1 MSLIGIDHMVLTVS
15 DLEATVRFYEILGM
29 RRQNFGRGRTALKF
43 GRQKIN
49 LHRLSG
55 EAVKPKAKNPGVGN
69 ADFCLIDSDLSK
81 ARRRLED
88 AGIEI
93 LLGPVPRTGAS
104 GPIRSIY
111 CRDPDGNLVEIA
123 AYEDN

>member
-1 MSLIGIDHMVLTVS
+1 MSLLGIDHMVLTVGDIDAS
-15 DLEATVRFYEILGM
+15 VAFYEVLGM
-29 RRQNFGRGRTALKF
+29 ERQTFGEGRIALCF

-49 LHRLSG
+49 LHRAKG
-55 EAVKPKAKNPGVGN
+55 ETASPRADSPGTGT
-69 ADFCLIDSDLSK
+69 ADFCLIDSDLAQ

-88 AGIEI
+88 AGIAIE
-93 LLGPVPRTGAS
+93 LGPVARTGAA

-123 AYEDN
+123 AYEET

>member
-15 DLEATVRFYEILGM
+15 DLEATVRFYKILGM
-29 RRQNFGRGRTALKF
+29 RRQNFGKGRTAMTF

-49 LHRLSG
+49 LHRLKG
-55 EAVKPKAKNPGVGN
+55 ETATPIAKNPGAGT
-69 ADFCLIDSDLSK
+69 ADFCLIDSDLDK

-88 AGIEI
+88 GGIEI
-93 LLGPVPRTGAS
+93 LLGPVTRTGAT
-104 GPIRSIY
+104 GPIHSIY

-123 AYEDN
+123 AYKDD